1 MNYIQAG
8 QLIRSLRKEKNISM
22 NELAQ
27 KLEVSQ
33 ASISRIEGGIQ
44 EFNFTMLT
52 KITEQFDISL
62 SEFFL
67 RLEGKVDTKI
77 KIKSTKQKSGNIDT
91 ELIKLINDLSE
102 EQKKGLYV
110 LLLPY
115 IKS

>member
-8 QLIRSLRKEKNISM
+8 QLIRSLRREKNISM

-44 EFNFTMLT
+44 EVNFTMLA
-52 KITEQFDISL
+52 KITEQFGIPL
-62 SEFFL
+62 SEFFR
-67 RLEGKVDTKI
+67 RLEEKIDTKI
-77 KIKSTKQKSGNIDT
+77 IINSTEQKSEDLNT
-91 ELIKLINDLSE
+91 ELINLITSLSE

-115 IKS
+115 IKK